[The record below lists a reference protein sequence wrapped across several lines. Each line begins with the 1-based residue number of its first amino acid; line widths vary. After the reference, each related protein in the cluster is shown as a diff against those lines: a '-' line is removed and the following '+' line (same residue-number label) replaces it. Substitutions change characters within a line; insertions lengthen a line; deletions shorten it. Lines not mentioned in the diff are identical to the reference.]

1 MKKIN
6 QLKQFLLERNLIN
19 NSSAGTHQFTIKDGF
34 IEPFSVD
41 NSGFQYH
48 FTLTINLSAYCYP
61 FNELIANIVSW
72 MQSNQPEAL
81 INTQSRQQAIKFN
94 LDNITDN
101 QCDLTIELKLS
112 ERIKA
117 TKKQDKLE
125 FDSLSD
131 RLILQEPLEK
141 YGHK

>member
-6 QLKQFLLERNLIN
+6 QLKQFLLERNLLN
-19 NSSAGTHQFTIKDGF
+19 NSTASSHQFTIKDGF

-41 NSGFQYH
+41 NLGFQYH
-48 FTLTINLSAYCYP
+48 FTLTISLSAYCYP
-61 FNELIANIVSW
+61 FNELIASIVSW
-72 MQSNQPEAL
+72 IQSNQPEAL
-81 INTQSRQQAIKFN
+81 INTHSRQQAIKFN
-94 LDNITDN
+94 VENITDN

-141 YGHK
+141 YSHK

>member
-1 MKKIN
+1 
-6 QLKQFLLERNLIN
+6 
-19 NSSAGTHQFTIKDGF
+19 
-34 IEPFSVD
+34 
-41 NSGFQYH
+41 
-48 FTLTINLSAYCYP
+48 
-61 FNELIANIVSW
+61 
-72 MQSNQPEAL
+72 MQNNQPEAL
-81 INTQSRQQAIKFN
+81 INTQSRQHAIKFN
-94 LDNITDN
+94 VENISDN

-131 RLILQEPLEK
+131 RQILQEPLEK

>member
-6 QLKQFLLERNLIN
+6 QLKQFLLKRNLLN
-19 NSSAGTHQFTIKDGF
+19 NSTASSHQFTIKDGF

-48 FTLTINLSAYCYP
+48 FTLTISLSAYCYP
-61 FNELIANIVSW
+61 FNELIASIVSW
-72 MQSNQPEAL
+72 MQSNQPEEL

-94 LDNITDN
+94 VENITDN
-101 QCDLTIELKLS
+101 QCDLTIELKIS
-112 ERIKA
+112 ERVKA
-117 TKKQDKLE
+117 TKKQDNLE

-131 RLILQEPLEK
+131 RQILQEPLEK
-141 YGHK
+141 YSHK